1 MQGTQKYVW
10 VAYMLL
16 ALVVWKTLSLS
27 LGGIAYFAGLSDPAL
42 LGSQFTLTTL
52 IGLVIAIGGIVYAV
66 KNPRA
71 WEFSNDVVNELK
83 KVTWPEKQ
91 QMQRSTV
98 VVIITTLIIAFILGL
113 FDFVWGELTG
123 LIYS

>member
-1 MQGTQKYVW
+1 VQGTQKYVW
-10 VAYMLL
+10 VAYLLL
-16 ALVVWKTLSLS
+16 ALVVWKTFSLT

-52 IGLVIAIGGIVYAV
+52 IGFVIAVGAVVYAV
-66 KNPRA
+66 KSARA

-91 QMQRSTV
+91 QLQRSTV
-98 VVIITTLIIAFILGL
+98 VVIVTTLVIAFILGL

>member
-10 VAYMLL
+10 VTYMLL
-16 ALVVWKTLSLS
+16 ALVVWKTFSLA

-52 IGLVIAIGGIVYAV
+52 VGLVVALGGLAYAV

-98 VVIITTLIIAFILGL
+98 VVIVTTLIIAFILGL

>member
-1 MQGTQKYVW
+1 MHGTQKYVW
-10 VAYMLL
+10 VAY
-16 ALVVWKTLSLS
+16 LVVGWVLWETVARL
-27 LGGIAYFAGLSDPAL
+27 LGGIAFFAGISDPPL
-42 LGSQFTLTTL
+42 IGSQFPVSRLV
-52 IGLVIAIGGIVYAV
+52 GLLIAIGAFVFAA

-83 KVTWPEKQ
+83 KVTWPERREL
-91 QMQRSTV
+91 QRSTV

-113 FDFVWGELTG
+113 FDFAWAELTG

>member
-10 VAYMLL
+10 VTYMLL
-16 ALVVWKTLSLS
+16 ALVVWKTFSLA

-52 IGLVIAIGGIVYAV
+52 IGFVIALGGLVYGV

-71 WEFSNDVVNELK
+71 WEFSNDVVTELN

-98 VVIITTLIIAFILGL
+98 VVIVTTLIIAFILGL

>member
-1 MQGTQKYVW
+1 
-10 VAYMLL
+10 MLL
-16 ALVVWKTLSLS
+16 ALVVWKTLSLA

-52 IGLVIAIGGIVYAV
+52 VGLVVALGGLAYAV

-98 VVIITTLIIAFILGL
+98 VVIVTTLIIAFILGL